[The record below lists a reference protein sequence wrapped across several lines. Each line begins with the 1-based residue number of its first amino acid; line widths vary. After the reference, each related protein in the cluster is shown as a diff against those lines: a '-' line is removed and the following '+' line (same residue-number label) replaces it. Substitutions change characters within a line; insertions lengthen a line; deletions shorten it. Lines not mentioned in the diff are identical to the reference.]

1 MTREAVKPEKA
12 EAAKPEKAE
21 AAKPEKAEAAKPEK
35 AVLKVTEAQIS
46 LRQHR
51 MREVEGKWQID

>member
-1 MTREAVKPEKA
+1 MKPEKA
-12 EAAKPEKAE
+12 EAAKPEAAKPE

>member
-21 AAKPEKAEAAKPEK
+21 AAKPEAAKPEK